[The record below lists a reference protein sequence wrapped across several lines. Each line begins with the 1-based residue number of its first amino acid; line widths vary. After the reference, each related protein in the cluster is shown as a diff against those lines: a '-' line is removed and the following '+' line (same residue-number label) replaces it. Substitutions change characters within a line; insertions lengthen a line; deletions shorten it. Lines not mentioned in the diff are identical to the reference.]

1 MTATHHRAEAIQRGA
16 RMLRTALGPA
26 IARFLE
32 DPAVVE
38 VMLNPDG
45 RIWIDR
51 LSEGLADTGETMS
64 PADGERIVF
73 FEDQG
78 DKPGV
83 QPGQRQLRSYSF
95 AVGVIS
101 RDGLQP
107 RQQAHQDYR
116 TAKRTLRLEGM
127 RAVTAAGVEVAG
139 SGLVEGEVRFRLENI
154 DVGGGLVLGLFTLD
168 YRDPN

>member
-1 MTATHHRAEAIQRGA
+1 MNQAADRMPRGA
-16 RMLRTALGPA
+16 PFEIGAALLQVLHEAPGLNG
-26 IARFLE
+26 ARVL
-32 DPAVVE
+32 D
-38 VMLNPDG
+38 NPV
-45 RIWIDR
+45 RA
-51 LSEGLADTGETMS
+51 SEL
-64 PADGERIVF
+64 ADGERIVF